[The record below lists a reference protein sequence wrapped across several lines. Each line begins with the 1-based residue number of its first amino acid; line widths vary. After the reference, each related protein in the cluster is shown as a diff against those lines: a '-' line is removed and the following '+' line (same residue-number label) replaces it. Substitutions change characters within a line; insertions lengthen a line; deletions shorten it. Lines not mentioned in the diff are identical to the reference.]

1 MDTDKNEG
9 SANALSG
16 NAKELKRMIS
26 DNQAL
31 ICKTDYGYKVIS
43 LVPDVKKI
51 YLEVTTR
58 CNFDCTT
65 CIRNSWDDEL
75 GHMDVKVFSALV
87 NQLKELP
94 DLHTVHFGGFGEPLS
109 HPSIFEMI
117 KSIKELGLKVE
128 MITNGSLLTK
138 DTINKL
144 IDLQLDNLFVS
155 LDGPDEEIYND
166 IRKGADFVS
175 VVTNIKAFN
184 RIKSERGTAKPDLG
198 IEFVVMKSNY
208 HKLPLMGK
216 LVDELKARQLLV
228 TNVLPYCKELK
239 DEIVYDLDDTVPLFN
254 SSLLIIRAH
263 MPNMKIRTER
273 YCNFIENKA
282 LAVTWEGNVAPCYA
296 LMHTYKCYIYG
307 REKKMFP
314 YHIANLNTK
323 PLNEIWTDPGYAR
336 FRATVKD
343 FNFPSCTD
351 CKHLDGCTYP
361 DDNRED
367 CWANSPSCAECLW
380 ARRMILCP

>member
-1 MDTDKNEG
+1 MITEKIDG
-9 SANALSG
+9 SASALSG
-16 NAKELKRMIS
+16 NANELKRMIS

-43 LVPDVKKI
+43 LVPDVKKVYI
-51 YLEVTTR
+51 EVTTR

-87 NQLKELP
+87 DQLKELP
-94 DLHTVHFGGFGEPLS
+94 DLQTVHFGGFGEPLS
-109 HPSIFEMI
+109 HTYIFEMI
-117 KSIKELGLKVE
+117 KDIKELGLKVE
-128 MITNGSLLTK
+128 LITNGSLLTEDAAK
-138 DTINKL
+138 KLVDLKLDT
-144 IDLQLDNLFVS
+144 LFIS

-166 IRKGADFVS
+166 IRKGADFTS

-184 RIKSERGTAKPDLG
+184 RIKSERGSSNPDLG

-208 HKLPLMGK
+208 HKLPLMAK

-228 TNVLPYCKELK
+228 TNVLPYCEELK
-239 DEIVYDLDDTVPLFN
+239 DEIVYDLDDTAPLFN
-254 SSLLIIRAH
+254 SPLLTVRAH

-296 LMHTYKCYIYG
+296 LMHIYKCYIYG

-314 YHIANLNTK
+314 YHIANLKAK
-323 PLNEIWTDPGYAR
+323 PLNDIWTDPGYAR
-336 FRATVKD
+336 FRATVKE
-343 FNFPSCTD
+343 FAFPSCTD

-361 DDNRED
+361 DDNSGD

-380 ARRMILCP
+380 ARRLILCP